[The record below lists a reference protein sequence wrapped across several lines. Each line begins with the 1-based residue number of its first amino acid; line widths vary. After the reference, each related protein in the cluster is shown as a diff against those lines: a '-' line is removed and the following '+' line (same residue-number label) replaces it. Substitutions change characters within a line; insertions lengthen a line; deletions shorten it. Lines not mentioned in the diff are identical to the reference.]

1 MYRIFRPTFVIIG
14 ILGAIFAP
22 PWVTIICMGL
32 LAFRY
37 PAWEVLF
44 MGIFM
49 DFLWMPA
56 GYLHPLPIFT
66 IAGLVLVWGLAPLR
80 KEFLFP

>member
-1 MYRIFRPTFVIIG
+1 MTRHLLAVAG

-22 PWVTIICMGL
+22 PWLTILCMGL

-44 MGIFM
+44 IGLLT
-49 DFLWMPA
+49 DFLWMPP
-56 GYLHPLPIFT
+56 GFFSPLPIFT
-66 IAGLVLVWGLAPLR
+66 ITALILVWGLEPLR
-80 KEFLFP
+80 KEFLFS

>member
-1 MYRIFRPTFVIIG
+1 MRPTLAICGV
-14 ILGAIFAP
+14 LSAIFAP

-37 PAWEVLF
+37 PASEVLF
-44 MGIFM
+44 IGLLV

-56 GYLHPLPIFT
+56 GFLHPLPIFT
-66 IAGLVLVWGLAPLR
+66 IAGLILVWGLEPLR
-80 KEFLFP
+80 NEFLFS